1 MNNSDDY
8 IIASAGF
15 IILVS
20 MLMFITF
27 SIQGCSLMEEDKI
40 IKMKID
46 CTECKVVYESN
57 KEFKDDILK
66 KGF

>member
-15 IILVS
+15 MLIVS
-20 MLMFITF
+20 TLMFITF
-27 SIQGCSLMEEDKI
+27 SIQGCSLMDEDKI
-40 IKMKID
+40 TTMKID
-46 CTECKVVYESN
+46 CTDCKVLYESN
-57 KEFKDDILK
+57 DEVKDEILK